1 MCFDGIMIRCPF
13 DLRALERAVEKALS
27 ITIQLATKDM
37 NEGFKLE
44 NVQRYEEP
52 KPSTSFDFEDPYTYQ
67 TFQNEFKERQFDS
80 WEEAHEVLGSIYP
93 KVIGRVLRGDG
104 SYIKKL
110 DDGEIDLVR
119 KLGASDFNIYISGLN
134 HQNGSSVIISSSRM
148 VLATMSVSS
157 KHVNPQTSICGVDFR
172 VKEQTKG
179 PLGLNS

>member
-1 MCFDGIMIRCPF
+1 MNVQLCDYENKILMVIWEALGKPRDCVLCFDGIMIRCPF

-27 ITIQLATKDM
+27 ITIQLTTKDM

-93 KVIGRVLRGDG
+93 KVIGRVLRGEG

-110 DDGEIDLVR
+110 DNGGVDVVK
-119 KLGASDFNIYISGLN
+119 KLGASDFNINITCLKPPKRKFSDYLFQ
-134 HQNGSSVIISSSRM
+134 QNGFGNYS
-148 VLATMSVSS
+148 L
-157 KHVNPQTSICGVDFR
+157 
-172 VKEQTKG
+172 
-179 PLGLNS
+179 